1 MGVWDRSW
9 AITRTSFG
17 LIGKDKEMIWFPVL
31 SGIFSLLFAAALLVP
46 TWVLQ
51 LIEQAGGA
59 RLVVGPLQYVA
70 LFATYFGLAFIST
83 FFNVCVVN
91 TARVRLAGGDA
102 TFFDSIKF
110 AFSRVHLILGWSLVS
125 ASVGLFLRMLDS
137 IAERSGLPGRIL
149 LFILRAILAG
159 AWSVITI
166 FVVPVMV
173 YKDVGPFDAIGE
185 SIETLKK
192 TWGESLVRHYGLG
205 LAAFVCVLPCVGLI
219 VVGGVTA
226 TSVPIAGLVLAAL
239 GVLALLAVVLVFGV
253 ASTVFNTVLYHWAT
267 FGSAEG
273 VDTGVLSGAFR
284 QRAR

>member
-59 RLVVGPLQYVA
+59 QLVVGPLQYVA

-91 TARVRLAGGDA
+91 TTRVRLAGGDA

-219 VVGGVTA
+219 VLGGVTA